1 MAVSK
6 IRPFLWFGTNAED
19 AANLYVSIFKN
30 SKILN
35 VMRSP
40 DPHVAMGVELEIEGQ
55 QIIAFNGGPHFKLTE
70 AVSMFVT
77 CDTQAEV
84 DMYWDKL
91 IADGGAPSQ
100 CGWLK
105 DKYGLSWQI
114 IPEALTRLMG
124 DKDGAKAQRVVQ
136 AMLTMSKIDIAALQ
150 KAYDEVPVT
159 SSSKSGAE

>member
-1 MAVSK
+1 MAVQS
-6 IRPFLWFGTNAED
+6 IRPFLWFGSNAED

-40 DPHVAMGVELEIEGQ
+40 DPHIAMGVELELDGL

-70 AVSMFVT
+70 AISLMVT
-77 CDTQAEV
+77 CETQDEV
-84 DMYWDKL
+84 DTYWQKL

-114 IPEALTRLMG
+114 IPEALTRLMN

-136 AMLTMSKIDIAALQ
+136 AMLTMSKIDIAALER
-150 KAYDEVPVT
+150 AYE
-159 SSSKSGAE
+159 GQ

>member
-1 MAVSK
+1 MAVQS
-6 IRPFLWFGTNAED
+6 IRPFLWFGSNAEE

-40 DPHVAMGVELEIEGQ
+40 DPHIAMGVELELDGL

-70 AVSMFVT
+70 AISLMVT
-77 CDTQAEV
+77 CETQDEV
-84 DMYWDKL
+84 DTYWQKL

-114 IPEALTRLMG
+114 IPEALTRLMN

-136 AMLTMSKIDIAALQ
+136 AMLTMSKIDIAALER
-150 KAYDEVPVT
+150 AYE
-159 SSSKSGAE
+159 GQ